1 MKKRY
6 LIFLFVVLAF
16 ILIFAFIPGSFISA
30 NPENLITNGDFQT
43 GNFSGWNQA
52 PAPGLYSVN
61 DMGGGNFAA
70 GLIGIYPIKLNAN
83 LWQTVNNVT
92 TPNLNFSYRISIDS
106 TVEHRTYVEL
116 QLWSQN
122 GTHYLDTISDIFYST
137 TDGWRL
143 FSYNLLQRAH
153 TDISALDT
161 VWVIEATSN
170 NGGVGSYQ
178 GYYDDFKLEK
188 ATSTI
193 AEPVW
198 VRTQEMTCKRVW
210 INEDNKFQFSFI
222 YPYRDN
228 NWVKIYDMSGK
239 EVFSIDMP
247 YDNPNI
253 IVDLPDGMYT
263 VKTFNDQPEPLQ
275 TFVIGKP

>member
-1 MKKRY
+1 VVNNKWILLY
-6 LIFLFVVLAF
+6 FLVIIMIF
-16 ILIFAFIPGSFISA
+16 ILIPINFLSA
-30 NPENLITNGDFQT
+30 SPENLITNGDFQT
-43 GNFSGWNQA
+43 GDFSGWNQA

-83 LWQTVNNVT
+83 LWQIVNNVT

-116 QLWSQN
+116 RLWSQN
-122 GTHYLDTISDIFYST
+122 GTHYLDTISDIFYSI
-137 TDGWRL
+137 TDGWRS
-143 FSYNLLQRAH
+143 FNYNLLQRAH

-170 NGGVGSYQ
+170 NSVLDGSYQ

-188 ATSTI
+188 APLTI

-210 INEDNKFQFSFI
+210 INEDNMFQFSFI
-222 YPYRDN
+222 YPYADN
-228 NWVKIYDMSGK
+228 NWVRIYDMRGK
-239 EVFSIDMP
+239 EVYSIDMP

-263 VKTFNDQPEPLQ
+263 VKTFHDQAEPLQ
-275 TFVIGKP
+275 EFIIGKP

>member
-6 LIFLFVVLAF
+6 LIFPFVVLAF
-16 ILIFAFIPGSFISA
+16 ILIFAFMPGSFISA

-43 GNFSGWNQA
+43 SDFSGWNQA

-116 QLWSQN
+116 RLWSQN
-122 GTHYLDTISDIFYST
+122 GAQYLDSIIDIFYST
-137 TDGWRL
+137 TDGWHL
-143 FSYNLLQRAH
+143 FNYNLLQRAH

-161 VWVIEATSN
+161 VWVIVATSN
-170 NGGVGSYQ
+170 NSVLDGSYQ
-178 GYYDDFKLEK
+178 GYYDDFKLTVNSESIK
-188 ATSTI
+188 SG
-193 AEPVW
+193 VL
-198 VRTQEMTCKRVW
+198 
-210 INEDNKFQFSFI
+210 IN
-222 YPYRDN
+222 
-228 NWVKIYDMSGK
+228 SGVPGK
-239 EVFSIDMP
+239 GLDTAPGQQKPF
-247 YDNPNI
+247 NPKSQAS
-253 IVDLPDGMYT
+253 VHAGM
-263 VKTFNDQPEPLQ
+263 K
-275 TFVIGKP
+275 K